1 MLTVV
6 TPETAKENVLDNIL
20 ESDKFIYTSLENAC
34 GKAAAEDVKS
44 PENLPA
50 FSRSSVDGFAV
61 FSADTYGCSE
71 TLPAMLLYSGKI
83 LMGENVHRELSP
95 NCCMEIPTGGQ
106 LPENSDSA
114 VMVEYTED
122 AGDEFRYILKP
133 CAPFENVIRKGDD
146 CKKGET
152 VIRKGTVIQPKHVAV
167 LAALGICEV
176 KTVSAPRV
184 GIISTGDELID
195 FTETPVGTQI
205 RNINSVMLH
214 SCLKTLGCETT
225 VYPIVKD
232 DENELTEAVEK
243 ALGECDMVLLSGGS
257 SVGERDNAR
266 KILEKFGD
274 IKFHGIA
281 VKPGKPT
288 MFGVCNGKPVFG
300 LPGHPA
306 AAFFIFQYLVKPAVC
321 KMCSVNNSERKVK
334 AYITENIPSNH
345 GRAEM
350 VAVKLD
356 GITAE
361 PLHAKSG
368 MVSFLAKSDGYIT
381 VPRDKEGIAKGS
393 EVEVTLF

>member
-6 TPETAKENVLDNIL
+6 SPETAKKNVLEHIS
-20 ESDKFIYTSLENAC
+20 ESDKFICTPLENAC
-34 GKAAAEDVKS
+34 GKVLAEDIIS

-61 FSADTYGCSE
+61 RAQDTYGCNE

-106 LPENSDSA
+106 LPENADSA
-114 VMVEYTED
+114 VMVEHTED

-133 CAPFENVIRKGDD
+133 YAPFENVIRMGDD
-146 CKKGET
+146 CKKDET
-152 VIRKGTVIQPKHVAV
+152 VIRKGTVIQPNHIAV
-167 LAALGICEV
+167 LAALGISKI
-176 KTVSAPRV
+176 KTKITSKV
-184 GIISTGDELID
+184 GIISTGDELIP

-214 SCLKTLGCETT
+214 SCLKNLGCET
-225 VYPIVKD
+225 VIYPIVR
-232 DENELTEAVEK
+232 DEENLLLSAVEK
-243 ALGECDMVLLSGGS
+243 ALSECDILLISGGS
-257 SVGERDNAR
+257 SVGERDNVR
-266 KILEKFGD
+266 KVLENFGNV
-274 IKFHGIA
+274 IFHGIA

-288 MFGVCNGKPVFG
+288 MFAVCGNKPVFG

-306 AAFFIFQYLVKPAVC
+306 AAFFIFQYLVKPAVL
-321 KMCSVNNSERKVK
+321 KMYACTHSERTVN

-345 GRAEM
+345 GRAEIT
-350 VAVKLD
+350 AVKLD
-356 GITAE
+356 GNRAV

-368 MVSFLAKSDGYIT
+368 MVSFLSKADGYIMI
-381 VPRDKEGIAKGS
+381 PRDAEGILKGS